1 MTMTLPGTGTTSTAT
16 SFEPGFGDMLR
27 AEWTK
32 LRSIRSTWIIVSLAI
47 GLAVGFSALLALV
60 TGLTEDPWN
69 DGIRPSFDPVISAMG
84 GWIFGMILAIVL
96 GVTSVSAEYGSRMIR
111 TTFIANPRRYQVFA
125 AKAIVVGLLG
135 MTISA
140 IAIPGMFLVSQPIYR
155 AYGIESASITDA
167 EALRY
172 ILIAGLLQGVFYTLI
187 PFSIAWLLRSAASA
201 IALSLGFSILPWMLT
216 PLVPHWV
223 QVNVFRYLPDNARDS
238 LIGLLEI
245 DAPTYLG
252 QTPAIIAIA
261 VWIVGLLV
269 VAAVVMNRRDV

>member
-16 SFEPGFGDMLR
+16 SSKPGFGDMLR

-238 LIGLLEI
+238 LIGLLET

>member
-32 LRSIRSTWIIVSLAI
+32 LRSIRSTWIIISLAI